1 LQVIRQI
8 FFPPFRPIFIP
19 PPRAR
24 HPPSA
29 IGHPIGHRRRRRIIL
44 NIATAPPLLPHPA
57 LPPSPSPLQI
67 ATMNNSQAQQ
77 FAALQK
83 ATATYNNDAK
93 MADHL
98 RRREVDM
105 MTRAAEQN
113 RQYEEEL
120 RIAHGELGEE
130 ARKQK
135 NLIMERNRCKQAT
148 ETDRQFIFTI
158 TSELKGIEVRTTI
171 FDFSSCWVFK
181 YSRFQPHQYLHS
193 QPCFVMAC

>member
-1 LQVIRQI
+1 
-8 FFPPFRPIFIP
+8 
-19 PPRAR
+19 
-24 HPPSA
+24 
-29 IGHPIGHRRRRRIIL
+29 
-44 NIATAPPLLPHPA
+44 
-57 LPPSPSPLQI
+57 
-67 ATMNNSQAQQ
+67 MNNSQAQQ

-105 MTRAAEQN
+105 MTRAMEQN
-113 RQYEEEL
+113 RRDEEEL

-135 NLIMERNRCKQAT
+135 NIIAEKNRCKQAT

-158 TSELKGIEVRTTI
+158 TSELKGIEVSTPILR
-171 FDFSSCWVFK
+171 VFK
-181 YSRFQPHQYLHS
+181 YSRFQHHQY
-193 QPCFVMAC
+193 